1 MAVHKKADGVY
12 EEIISQKL
20 QKELVDIEPEYKF
33 TEKLDPN
40 EAPAIL
46 ADYAAKIIKHRLR
59 MVQENEGKISDQ
71 IRLVNKL
78 IDVIADDTMDY
89 QNEKVADPGE
99 QLKAL
104 LQNNPITKV
113 TKMKASD
120 LIRPVTSIADS
131 SLFTGAG
138 REPNMSSEINKEI
151 ASCDRIDMMV
161 SFIRWSGVVL
171 ILDELK
177 KFVES
182 GKKLRVITT
191 SYMGATELRAIEELS
206 KLPNTEIKVS
216 FDGDRTRLHAKVYIF
231 HRESGYSTAYVGS
244 SNLTAPAMTSGCEW
258 NVKVTKSDLPEIF
271 SKIEA
276 SYSGYW
282 NSKEFEDYSEDK
294 REALKEALS
303 RSGKRDSAVGVKR
316 SFYFDIYPY
325 PYQQAILD
333 KLDAE
338 RNIRNSYRNLICAAT
353 GTGKTLISAFDYRKQ
368 CEIKKKKLKLLFVA
382 HRREILEQSLEC
394 YREVLK
400 DSEFGNVFYSGQEAD
415 QVDYLF
421 ASIDILNSRKFTEL
435 NRDYYDYIVLDECH
449 HLAAK
454 SYRTLFDHFT
464 PEFLLGLTATPER
477 MDGENILPYFNN
489 KLAAE
494 IRLPEAINR
503 KLLCPFQYFGVA
515 DSVDLSNLK
524 WTRGGYDKSELENV
538 YALNRGIAD
547 KRAKLIIQSIYKYV
561 ADIDAVKGLVFCV
574 SIEHAKY
581 MTEKL
586 NEVDITTTYL
596 TGSSTD
602 KERMLAKQKLQD
614 GELKFICVVDLY
626 NEGVD
631 IKQINTVLF
640 LRPTESLTVFLQ
652 QLGRGLRLAEGK
664 DCLTVLD
671 FIGQANKRYSFE
683 NKYASLLQKNN
694 QGMKKEVEA
703 EFPHLPRGCYI
714 KLEKKAKERI
724 LSNIRSSLI
733 GKAGVISKL
742 TTFEGDTG
750 TKVSLRRFLDY
761 YSMTPKM
768 IYTHKITV
776 TGTVKNMSGNI
787 DQEMWK
793 KLFRLSSV
801 DSVSCLQ
808 YLINHIETIG
818 KLRGADITQKEW
830 SFLKLAYATFID
842 NCIPKNDED
851 ILLTLKT
858 YLNNNIEYIPEI
870 IDVLQYNFEHVDF
883 LEKNPGLPY
892 ENVLYVYSTYTRA
905 QALALLDYWKTS
917 SEGVTRVKD
926 KRATCLFVTLN
937 KGNSYYSPST
947 AYHDYSINEELFHWQ
962 SQNATASNTSVG
974 QRYIHHEEQ
983 KEDILLFVREQK
995 DDSYGSVPF
1004 MFLGKAKYVSHQGD
1018 KPMSIVWKLE
1028 NKIPAKFIDVTD
1040 KLGIG

>member
-1 MAVHKKADGVY
+1 MRLHKTDGIY
-12 EEIISQKL
+12 EEVVSDSLNRQLASIDENLK
-20 QKELVDIEPEYKF
+20 Y
-33 TEKLDPN
+33 TEKIDPE

-46 ADYAAKIIKHRLR
+46 AEYTSKIIKQRLQ
-59 MVQENEGKISDQ
+59 MLQETKGELSEQ
-71 IRLVNKL
+71 IKLVNKL
-78 IDVIADDTMDY
+78 IEVVADDAADIMD
-89 QNEKVADPGE
+89 EKVADQGE

-104 LQNNPITKV
+104 LLDNPITKV
-113 TKMKASD
+113 TKRKASD
-120 LIRPVTSIADS
+120 LIRPATSVADT

-171 ILDELK
+171 ILDELRR
-177 KFVES
+177 FVES

-258 NVKVTKSDLPEIF
+258 NVKVTKSDLPEVF

-282 NSKEFEDYSEDK
+282 NSKEFEDYSEEK

-303 RSGKRDSAVGVKR
+303 RSGKRDRGVGVKR

-333 KLDAE
+333 KLEAE

-368 CEIKKKKLKLLFVA
+368 CEIKKKRLKLLFVA

-400 DSEFGNVFYSGQEAD
+400 DSEFGDVFYSGQEPE
-415 QVDYLF
+415 QVDFLF
-421 ASIDILNSRKFTEL
+421 ASVDILNSRKFTEL
-435 NRDYYDYIVLDECH
+435 DSNYYDYIVLDECH

-454 SYRTLFDHFT
+454 SYRALFDHFE
-464 PEFLLGLTATPER
+464 PEYFLGLTATPER
-477 MDGENILPYFNN
+477 MDGDSILPYFNN

-515 DSVDLSNLK
+515 DSVDLSTLK

-538 YALNRGIAD
+538 YVLSRAIAD

-561 ADIDAVKGLVFCV
+561 ADIDTVKGLVFCV
-574 SIEHAKY
+574 SVEHAKY
-581 MTEKL
+581 MAEKL
-586 NEVDITTTYL
+586 NEAGIATAYL

-602 KERMLAKQKLQD
+602 KERIFAKQKLQD
-614 GELKFICVVDLY
+614 GDLKFICVVDLY

-652 QLGRGLRLAEGK
+652 QLGRGLRLSDGK

-683 NKYASLLQKNN
+683 NKYACLLQKNN

-724 LSNIRSSLI
+724 LSNIRSSLN

-742 TTFEGDTG
+742 TTFEADTG
-750 TKVSLRRFLDY
+750 TKVSLSKFLDY
-761 YSMTPKM
+761 YSMMPKM

-776 TGTVKNMSGNI
+776 TGTVKNMPDNA
-787 DQEMWK
+787 DPEMWK

-801 DSVSCLQ
+801 DSACCLQ
-808 YLINHIETIG
+808 YLINHIETIE
-818 KLRGADITQKEW
+818 KLSSTDITQKEW

-842 NCIPKNDED
+842 NCAPKNNED
-851 ILLTLKT
+851 VLTTLNT
-858 YLNNNIEYIPEI
+858 YFNNNIEYIPEI
-870 IDVLQYNFEHVDF
+870 IDVLCYNFEHIDF
-883 LEKNPGLPY
+883 IEKDSGLPY
-892 ENVLYVYSTYTRA
+892 ENALNVYSTYTRA

-926 KRATCLFVTLN
+926 KKTTCLFVTLN
-937 KGNSYYSPST
+937 KGNNYYSPST

-962 SQNATASNTSVG
+962 SQNATAANTSVG

-983 KEDILLFVREQK
+983 KENILLFVREQK
-995 DDSYGSVPF
+995 DDNYGSVPF
-1004 MFLGKAKYVSHQGD
+1004 VFLGKAKYVSHQGD
-1018 KPMSIVWKLE
+1018 KPMSIVWRLE
-1028 NKIPAKFIDVTD
+1028 NKIPAKFLGMTD

>member
-1 MAVHKKADGVY
+1 MGLHKIDGIY
-12 EEIISQKL
+12 EEVVSDAL
-20 QKELVDIEPEYKF
+20 NRELALIDENSKY
-33 TEKLDPN
+33 TEKLDPE

-46 ADYAAKIIKHRLR
+46 AEYASKLIKHRLE
-59 MVQENEGKISDQ
+59 MLQETKGDLSEQ
-71 IRLVNKL
+71 IKLVNQL
-78 IDVIADDTMDY
+78 IEVVSDDTADFVDDR
-89 QNEKVADPGE
+89 VADQGE
-99 QLKAL
+99 QLKAIL
-104 LQNNPITKV
+104 LENPITKV
-113 TKMKASD
+113 TKKKASD
-120 LIRPVTSIADS
+120 LTRPVTSIADS
-131 SLFTGAG
+131 SLFTGSG

-151 ASCDRIDMMV
+151 ASCDQIDMMV

-171 ILDELK
+171 ILDELRR
-177 KFVES
+177 FTES
-182 GKKLRVITT
+182 GKKLRIITT
-191 SYMGATELRAIEELS
+191 SYMGATELRAVEELS

-231 HRESGYSTAYVGS
+231 HRNSGYSTAYVGS

-258 NVKVTKSDLPEIF
+258 NVKVTKQDLPDVF

-276 SYSGYW
+276 SYNGYW
-282 NSKEFEDYSEDK
+282 NSKDFDVYSSDK
-294 REALKEALS
+294 KELLKEALN
-303 RSGKRDSAVGVKR
+303 RSGKKDSYNGTKR

-333 KLDAE
+333 KLEAE
-338 RNIRNSYRNLICAAT
+338 RSIRGSYRNLICAAT

-368 CEIKKKKLKLLFVA
+368 CDIAKKRLKLLFVA
-382 HRREILEQSLEC
+382 HRREILEQSVEC

-400 DSEFGNVFYSGQEAD
+400 DSEFGDVFYSGHEPEQLD
-415 QVDYLF
+415 FLF
-421 ASIDILNSRKFTEL
+421 ASVDILNSRKFTEL
-435 NRDYYDYIVLDECH
+435 ANDYYDYIVLDECH

-454 SYRTLFDHFT
+454 SYRVIFDHFN
-464 PEFLLGLTATPER
+464 PHYFVGLTATPER
-477 MDGENILPYFNN
+477 MDGESILPYFNN

-515 DSVDLSNLK
+515 DSVDLSTLK

-538 YALNRGIAD
+538 YALNRSIAD

-561 ADIDAVKGLVFCV
+561 VDVDSVKGLVFCV

-586 NEVDITTTYL
+586 NEAEIPSVYL

-602 KERMLAKQKLQD
+602 KDRISAKQKLQD

-683 NKYASLLQKNN
+683 NKYAALLQKNN
-694 QGMKKEVEA
+694 QGMKREVET

-714 KLEKKAKERI
+714 KLEKKAKERV
-724 LSNIRSSLI
+724 LSNIRSSLN
-733 GKAGVISKL
+733 GKTGIISKL
-742 TTFEGDTG
+742 STFEADTG
-750 TKVSLRRFLDY
+750 TELSLKGFLDY
-761 YSMTPKM
+761 YSMNPKM
-768 IYTHKITV
+768 VYTHKITV
-776 TGTVKNMSGNI
+776 TGTVKKL
-787 DQEMWK
+787 DDKADPEMWK
-793 KLFRLSSV
+793 KLFRLASV
-801 DSVSCLQ
+801 DSASCLR
-808 YLINHIETIG
+808 YLIDHIEKVEELRLVDISEKEMAYW
-818 KLRGADITQKEW
+818 KLI
-830 SFLKLAYATFID
+830 YATFID
-842 NCIPKNDED
+842 NCIPKDEED
-851 ILLTLKT
+851 LFRIICNYLEDNKEYWQEIL
-858 YLNNNIEYIPEI
+858 
-870 IDVLQYNFEHVDF
+870 DVLRYSYARVDF
-883 LEKNPGLPY
+883 LERNSGLPF
-892 ENVLYVYSTYTRA
+892 ENALNVYSTYTRA

-926 KRATCLFVTLN
+926 KQVTCLFVTLN

-962 SQNATASNTSVG
+962 SQNATAANTSVG
-974 QRYIHHEEQ
+974 QRYIHHEEL
-983 KEDILLFVREQK
+983 KENILLFVREQK
-995 DDSYGSVPF
+995 DDTYGSVPF
-1004 MFLGKAKYVSHQGD
+1004 MFLGRAKYVSHQGD

-1028 NKIPAKFIDVTD
+1028 NKIPAKFLDVTD